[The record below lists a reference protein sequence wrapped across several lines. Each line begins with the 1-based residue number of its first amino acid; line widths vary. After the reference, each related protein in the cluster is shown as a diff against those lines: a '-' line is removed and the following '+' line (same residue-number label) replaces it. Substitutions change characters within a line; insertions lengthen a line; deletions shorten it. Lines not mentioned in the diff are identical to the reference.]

1 MRTATLVAVGMLVAA
16 FAIAA
21 PASAKDRN
29 HDNLPDRWEKRYDLS
44 LKVKQGKR
52 DQDKD
57 GLNNRGEYAA
67 GTNPRKDDTDGDG
80 SEDGDENAGVISAF
94 DGETLTID
102 LYGGGSVTGTVDDST
117 EVKCGHE
124 CGQDGSSEE
133 SEGAERLRPRRNRGG
148 EGADTPA
155 PARGEDEC
163 TVEDLA
169 VDVVVREA
177 ELHETAAPSSTR
189 SSSPTSSGPTRRK
202 RERAPGPAPGA
213 LRRQ

>member
-124 CGQDGSSEE
+124 CGQDGSTEGEE
-133 SEGAERLRPRRNRGG
+133 TEGAERSPGSEPGRRRGGHPGSGPRRGRMHRRGPRGRRRRPRGGAPRNGSAVFD
-148 EGADTPA
+148 EIELAD
-155 PARGEDEC
+155 
-163 TVEDLA
+163 
-169 VDVVVREA
+169 
-177 ELHETAAPSSTR
+177 
-189 SSSPTSSGPTRRK
+189 
-202 RERAPGPAPGA
+202 
-213 LRRQ
+213 

>member
-1 MRTATLVAVGMLVAA
+1 MTKTRAAVLVVVGMLIAA

-29 HDNLPDRWEKRYDLS
+29 DDGLPDRWEKRYDLS

-52 DQDKD
+52 DQDGD

-67 GTNPRKDDTDGDG
+67 GTNPREDDSDDDG

-124 CGQDGSSEE
+124 CGQDGSTEGEE
-133 SEGAERLRPRRNRGG
+133 TEGAERSPGSGHEGTEPGPGPGHEGG
-148 EGADTPA
+148 EGTEGEGA
-155 PARGEDEC
+155 EDEC
-163 TVEDLA
+163 TVDDLA

-177 ELHETAAPSSTR
+177 ELHLKNGSAVFDEIELAD
-189 SSSPTSSGPTRRK
+189 
-202 RERAPGPAPGA
+202 
-213 LRRQ
+213 